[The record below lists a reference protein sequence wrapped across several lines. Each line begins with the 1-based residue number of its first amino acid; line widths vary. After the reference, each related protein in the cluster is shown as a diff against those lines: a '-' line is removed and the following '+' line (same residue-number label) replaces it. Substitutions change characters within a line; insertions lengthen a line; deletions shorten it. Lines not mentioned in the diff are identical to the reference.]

1 MTYEYYHK
9 VVKGS
14 ASASSVRQNAIGKQ
28 LDDILHIKSLSNA
41 GLEHEHSFT
50 VNSWLY
56 LLCYLIVIAGIVTA
70 AIVYRRQLKL
80 NADITG
86 RKLGIP
92 SSALTRDN
100 ISDKLNDYGVAPELV
115 AQTID
120 LLDECEMARFT
131 PEHSDTEVSEL
142 YDRAANIINAI
153 DSTKPAKK

>member
-1 MTYEYYHK
+1 MPRSTRTPFT
-9 VVKGS
+9 
-14 ASASSVRQNAIGKQ
+14 ASA
-28 LDDILHIKSLSNA
+28 
-41 GLEHEHSFT
+41 
-50 VNSWLY
+50 
-56 LLCYLIVIAGIVTA
+56 
-70 AIVYRRQLKL
+70 
-80 NADITG
+80 
-86 RKLGIP
+86 P